1 MTMHTNCLVCGQDD
15 LQEIET
21 FHSLPRVTS
30 DCKPYPSGGRLLA
43 CENCGGIQKLPD
55 ATWFREINEIYAGYE
70 IYKLS
75 DGDEQLIFTDS
86 GAVPRSLRLVEF
98 LKKSAD
104 LRESGR
110 LIDIGCGNGAALA
123 RYSRALPGWQLY
135 GSELS
140 DRALPE
146 LRSLPNFVD
155 LHCVPTEDIPGKFEL
170 VSMIHSLEHM
180 PSPGKTL
187 EDVVRL
193 LSEGGKL
200 FVEVPDAETS
210 PFDILVADHLSHF
223 SRQTLAHL
231 ANRAGL
237 SSIQISNSVLP
248 KEITMLATA
257 GNAKITAPVA
267 QAGIDLAISTVQWLS
282 KLLALARQLA
292 KSDRFGIFGTSISG
306 MWLFGALG
314 EKVSFFVDEDPKRI
328 GREHAGR
335 PVLSPA
341 DAPAGATVFIPLAPA
356 IAARVA
362 DRYADASARF
372 VPSPPFSE
380 RTSTPSDSRSS
391 V

>member
-1 MTMHTNCLVCGQDD
+1 MTLRTNCLVCGQNA
-15 LQEIET
+15 LQEIEA
-21 FHSLPRVTS
+21 FRSLPRVTS

-43 CENCGGIQKLPD
+43 CESCGGIQKLANAD
-55 ATWFREINEIYAGYE
+55 WFREIDEIYGRYE

-75 DGDEQLIFTDS
+75 DGDEQLIFTDA
-86 GAVPRSLRLVEF
+86 GPVPRSQRLVDF
-98 LKKSAD
+98 LKETAV
-104 LRESGR
+104 LREKGR

-123 RYSRALPGWQLY
+123 RYSRALPQWQLY

-140 DRALPE
+140 NRALPQ

-155 LHCVPTEDIPGKFEL
+155 LYCMPTGDIPGKFEL

-193 LSEGGKL
+193 LGEGGKL

-231 ANRAGL
+231 ASRAGL
-237 SSIQISNSVLP
+237 SLAHISNSVLP

-257 GNAKITAPVA
+257 GGAKATAPVA
-267 QAGIDLAISTVQWLS
+267 QTGIDLAASTVRWLGE
-282 KLLALARQLA
+282 LLELARQLA
-292 KSDRFGIFGTSISG
+292 KPDRFGIFGTSISG

-314 EKVSFFVDEDPKRI
+314 DKVSFFVDEDPKRI
-328 GREHAGR
+328 GRKHAGR
-335 PVLSPA
+335 PVLRPA
-341 DAPAGATVFIPLAPA
+341 DVPPGATVFIPLAPA
-356 IAARVA
+356 IASRVA
-362 DRYADASARF
+362 GRYVDASARF
-372 VPSPPFSE
+372 VPSPPFE
-380 RTSTPSDSRSS
+380 KASTQ
-391 V
+391 

>member
-1 MTMHTNCLVCGQDD
+1 MTMHTHCLVCGQDD
-15 LQEIET
+15 LQEIEA
-21 FHSLPRVTS
+21 FRALPRVTS

-43 CENCGGIQKLPD
+43 CKSCGGIQKLPD
-55 ATWFREINEIYAGYE
+55 AEWFREIDEIYGGYE

-75 DGDEQLIFTDS
+75 DGDEQLIFTDA
-86 GAVPRSLRLVEF
+86 GPVPRSQRLIDF
-98 LKKSAD
+98 LKKTAE
-104 LRESGR
+104 LQESGR

-123 RYSRALPGWQLY
+123 RYSRALPKWELY

-155 LHCVPTEDIPGKFEL
+155 LYCMPTGDIPGKFEI

-187 EDVVRL
+187 EDVARL
-193 LSEGGKL
+193 LGEGGKA
-200 FVEVPDAETS
+200 FVEVPDVETS

-237 SSIQISNSVLP
+237 SLAHISNSVLP
-248 KEITMLATA
+248 KEITMLATV
-257 GNAKITAPVA
+257 GDAKALLPVA
-267 QAGIDLAISTVQWLS
+267 QTGIDLAASAVQWLDE
-282 KLLALARQLA
+282 LLELARQLA
-292 KSDRFGIFGTSISG
+292 KSNRFGIFGTSISG

-314 EKVSFFVDEDPKRI
+314 DKVSFFVDEDPKRI

-335 PVLSPA
+335 PVLRPA
-341 DAPAGATVFIPLAPA
+341 DVPSGATVFIPLSPA
-356 IAARVA
+356 IASRVA
-362 DRYADASARF
+362 GRYVDALAHF
-372 VPSPPFSE
+372 VPTPPFAE
-380 RTSTPSDSRSS
+380 KAPTQ
-391 V
+391 